1 MSQIEI
7 QSLESLNSRI
17 NVDRFE
23 NARILVTGASGMLG
37 SYLVN
42 SINGLLQLNGKRPAR
57 MLLTSRNGNFS
68 NINNLNN
75 KSLSYYSGHFDKLIL
90 DDGFEYVFHA
100 ASPASPMYYSDPSA
114 ILDANIIPLKKISES
129 QTGLIEIF
137 FISAG
142 ETYGVALSEDRGS
155 EDELFQ
161 DIPEN
166 RMHYPLAKLAGEEL
180 VRRISHD
187 KDCDYRIIKLFHC
200 FGPGVR
206 ENDGRS
212 FADFIWAV
220 ARGQVPKMKSSGD
233 DLRTFLYLEDA
244 VAGLLISNPEGRRLE
259 YNLGGSKL
267 ISILDFAKKVMQIGG
282 IEGEPL
288 RLIEETYTRSPHKR
302 IVPNCEWLYS
312 QGWAEF
318 VSLDDAIL
326 KTIKSIKAAE
336 GF

>member
-7 QSLESLNSRI
+7 ESLESLNSRI

-68 NINNLNN
+68 NINNLEN
-75 KSLSYYSGHFDKLIL
+75 KNLSYYSGHFDELIL

-100 ASPASPMYYSDPSA
+100 ASPASPTQYSDPSA
-114 ILDANIIPLKKISES
+114 ILDANILPLRKISES
-129 QTGLIEIF
+129 QTDLIEII

-142 ETYGVALSEDRGS
+142 ETYGITLSEGS
-155 EDELFQ
+155 GREDELFH

-166 RMHYPLAKLAGEEL
+166 RMHYPLAKLAGEEF
-180 VRRISHD
+180 VRNLAYD
-187 KDCDYRIIKLFHC
+187 KDCEYRIVKLFHC

-233 DLRTFLYLEDA
+233 DLRTFLYLEDV
-244 VAGLLISNPEGRRLE
+244 VAGLLISNQEGSKLE

-288 RLIEETYTRSPHKR
+288 RLFEETYTHSPHKK

-312 QGWAEF
+312 RGWTEF

-326 KTIKSIKAAE
+326 KTIKSIKAAK